1 MRRALDSS
9 VRDGHS
15 LHRMFLAFRKTLREK
30 GEGEGSS
37 DPSFLSLFDNGN
49 YTVVT
54 GDGELFNRFCR
65 NKSIGNYTGRNV
77 LPKFPS
83 DADYSTAR
91 LRVFPFDYAFNY
103 TTNDVDKGKR
113 NFTHENVSCIYF
125 ILILFVNVFQI
136 TIINYFR

>member
-30 GEGEGSS
+30 GEGEGCS

-65 NKSIGNYTGRNV
+65 NKSIGNYSGRKSYTYLSPV
-77 LPKFPS
+77 QKSRISGPK
-83 DADYSTAR
+83 
-91 LRVFPFDYAFNY
+91 L
-103 TTNDVDKGKR
+103 
-113 NFTHENVSCIYF
+113 NFSLKDSQMSPCA
-125 ILILFVNVFQI
+125 
-136 TIINYFR
+136 